1 MKSFYFLLLLTG
13 SAGAQIAPDAALA
26 RAMDD
31 IKAIDNHAHPLR
43 YVETGQKPDDE
54 YDALPCDTLEPSPAA
69 SRLRTENPE
78 WIAAWRS
85 LYRYPFHDAGPE
97 HRRELQS
104 LKAQVMHTQGSRYP
118 AFVLDASGI
127 DIMLA
132 NRIAM
137 GEGLTAPRF
146 RWVPFADA
154 LLFPL
159 NNEGQRK
166 QSPDRRVF
174 YGAEERLLRRYLSEA
189 ELGALPSTLD
199 GYLVRLITPT
209 LERQRRD
216 GAVAVK
222 FEAAYLRSL
231 DFAGAL
237 KAEVEA
243 VYARYYN
250 GGEPP
255 AGDYKKLQD
264 FLFRYIAREAGR
276 LGLAVHI
283 HTGPGCGGYFQLRDS
298 NPTLLESAFH
308 DPALQK
314 TSFVMI
320 HAASPFG
327 SQVGALLASG
337 NVYADFSNQTT
348 VMYPHGLAAVLREWL
363 EAYPEKVLFGSDA
376 FANDGDVNWPETAW
390 LSARTAREAL
400 ALALTG
406 MMNDR
411 EITRER
417 AMELARMVLRGN
429 AMKLYGWKQ

>member
-1 MKSFYFLLLLTG
+1 M
-13 SAGAQIAPDAALA
+13 ADPALA
-26 RAMDD
+26 RAIDD
-31 IKAIDNHAHPLR
+31 VKAIDNHAHPLR
-43 YVETGQKPDDE
+43 YVAAGQKPDNE
-54 YDALPCDTLEPSPAA
+54 YDALPCDTLEPSPSPAPA
-69 SRLRTENPE
+69 RMRTENPE
-78 WIAAWRS
+78 WIQPWRAF
-85 LYRYPFHDAGPE
+85 YRYPFHDASPE
-97 HRRELQS
+97 HRRELRV
-104 LKAQVMHTQGSRYP
+104 LKTQVMRAQASRYP
-118 AFVLDASGI
+118 AFVLDATGI
-127 DIMLA
+127 DVMLA

-159 NNEGQRK
+159 HNEGQRK

-189 ELGALPSTLD
+189 KLDPLPSTLEA
-199 GYLVRLITPT
+199 YLARLITPT

-231 DFAGAL
+231 HFAGAS
-237 KAEVEA
+237 KAEAEA
-243 VYARYYN
+243 VYARYRD

-255 AGDYKKLQD
+255 SGDYKRLQD

-276 LGLAVHI
+276 LGLPVHI
-283 HTGPGCGGYFQLRDS
+283 HTGPGCGGYFELRDS
-298 NPTLLESAFH
+298 HPMLLESAFH
-308 DPALQK
+308 DPTLQK

-320 HAASPFG
+320 HAAWPFG

-337 NVYADFSNQTT
+337 NVYADFSNQTIL
-348 VMYPHGLAAVLREWL
+348 MYPPALGAVLRNWL
-363 EAYPEKVLFGSDA
+363 ETYPEKVLFGSDA
-376 FANDGDVNWPETAW
+376 FANDEDVNWAETAW

-417 AMELARMVLRGN
+417 ALELARMVLRGN